1 MSTLRTIL
9 IGGIVGGI
17 VMGAAFLLLPDTPVY
32 EALSMAVGVTAG
44 ALTWRQPGESRETEF
59 GLQIRFTLFLVPGP
73 RSPRPRSP
81 GECT

>member
-1 MSTLRTIL
+1 MFTLRTIL

-44 ALTWRQPGESRETEF
+44 ALTWRPPGESRERHFAGCAFIFVVTF
-59 GLQIRFTLFLVPGP
+59 AVGWGWMAA
-73 RSPRPRSP
+73 
-81 GECT
+81 G